1 MRLTRWLAPAAALG
15 VIALV
20 FAVGYAFVVRDALF
34 AKAASQTTFTTPGD
48 SFDSGLAVN
57 ASVLTVDP
65 VTNTFVLRLEL
76 DPRGGY
82 RAGRRTAN
90 RQLDLLVNAANG
102 QQQRTYPAGR
112 PIDLIDVGL
121 DASGDAVMYPF
132 DRHEAPFQIQVLD
145 GSGAP
150 VPVEITVVSDLHD
163 WNVRVLP
170 SSDSSPREMS
180 VDIVATRSAA
190 VVSLAVALMAL
201 VAALVLVTIGV
212 VVQSIRDPRTPD
224 FAIVASLVALLFAI
238 PALRS
243 SLPEAPPP
251 GTLTDFVVFLWALV
265 VVGVLMVAL
274 SLVYIRR
281 YGRR

>member
-1 MRLTRWLAPAAALG
+1 
-15 VIALV
+15 
-20 FAVGYAFVVRDALF
+20 
-34 AKAASQTTFTTPGD
+34 
-48 SFDSGLAVN
+48 
-57 ASVLTVDP
+57 
-65 VTNTFVLRLEL
+65 
-76 DPRGGY
+76 
-82 RAGRRTAN
+82 
-90 RQLDLLVNAANG
+90 
-102 QQQRTYPAGR
+102 
-112 PIDLIDVGL
+112 
-121 DASGDAVMYPF
+121 
-132 DRHEAPFQIQVLD
+132 
-145 GSGAP
+145 
-150 VPVEITVVSDLHD
+150 
-163 WNVRVLP
+163 
-170 SSDSSPREMS
+170 MS